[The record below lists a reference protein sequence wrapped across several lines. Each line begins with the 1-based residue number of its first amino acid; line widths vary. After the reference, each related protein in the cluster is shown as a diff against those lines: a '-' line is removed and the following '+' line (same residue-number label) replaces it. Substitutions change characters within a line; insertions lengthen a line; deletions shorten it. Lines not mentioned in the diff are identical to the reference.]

1 MGAVFSGNYPGGVG
15 RYERGANDRGDWGL
29 TGTFS
34 GGYGTGGV
42 PERGANDKGQWQDK
56 PSGGGGGGGG
66 SYLAKA
72 VHFDSGA
79 YLSTSALSGIG
90 GVTTFSTVGWVK
102 YSVLTDTVFFWV
114 VDPENNY
121 LSYTIIE
128 KAGNPAEH
136 FDAVF
141 SNSDFSS
148 NYELVGAN
156 GDLSST
162 VPPIGF
168 WYCFISSANV
178 NFSTGNKLGRVYA
191 SDTDVSG
198 PVNDA
203 QAAFSIALSGLPFFV
218 GNDTFSPTA
227 SFDMADLRIMPGV
240 SLLDGG
246 GDIPLATRR
255 LFIDAT
261 GKPVDP
267 AVATAA
273 LGAPCILFSGDHT
286 TFPVNQGTGGAF
298 TLTGALTDAS
308 TSPSD

>member
-1 MGAVFSGNYPGGVG
+1 MCDGQK
-15 RYERGANDRGDWGL
+15 RGANKGRGQGKA
-29 TGTFS
+29 
-34 GGYGTGGV
+34 GV
-42 PERGANDKGQWQDK
+42 GAYHA
-56 PSGGGGGGGG
+56 S
-66 SYLAKA
+66 A

-79 YLSTSALSGIG
+79 HLSIPALSGIG
-90 GVTTFSTVGWVK
+90 DVDTFSTVGWVK
-102 YSVLTDTVFFWV
+102 YPVLTNTLFFWV

-121 LSYTIIE
+121 LSYAIIPT
-128 KAGNPAEH
+128 ANDPAQH

-141 SNSDFSS
+141 SNLDFSA
-148 NYELVGAN
+148 NYEIVGAPGN
-156 GDLSST
+156 ADT
-162 VPPIGF
+162 VPPVGF
-168 WYCFISSANV
+168 WYCFISSVSLKFPA
-178 NFSTGNKLGRVYA
+178 GNKLGRVYA
-191 SDTDVSG
+191 NDVDVSG
-198 PVNDA
+198 LVNDQ
-203 QAAFSIALSGLPFFV
+203 QAAVSVALNGLPFFV